1 MPKLPREIASLSAR
15 VDPMRAAEAREEL
28 GRLLED
34 AVALEVGVLLSTCFP
49 ALAQQ
54 IRSAPG
60 EVVQITK
67 EGWRAARTR
76 SGLIAALRAEVASN
90 EGEVQRT
97 LRRFAR
103 REKLRVALREVLPR
117 ETGGADV
124 DVTSRELSHLAD
136 ATIEVGLDEAVG
148 WARARFGEPTRAD
161 GRPSTFVVLGMG
173 KLGGEELNAGSDV
186 DLIYFYDTDEGSVVS
201 ASGEPSSFTLHE
213 LWLRVGRRLTET
225 LEALTED
232 GLVWRVDLRLRPEGG
247 SGPLVNSIAAAE
259 RYYESFGRMWERAA
273 LLRARPVAGDLALGE
288 SLLATLTP
296 FVWRRRID
304 PSIAVEMTG
313 LVRRSRVE
321 LSEDEGRDLK
331 LGRGGIREAEFF
343 VQTLQLIW
351 GGRDDSLRRRPTLV
365 ALARL
370 EAKGLC
376 TAREASDI
384 ADAYLALRRAEHAT
398 QVASGV
404 QTHLLPV
411 GRDLVRMAKTLGFS
425 SEDAFLADLARHRRK
440 VEARLLSLL
449 PPDAAP
455 VEERWAL
462 CLAAIERG
470 DHAALRA
477 IFGPLLAGLG
487 REDEDEL
494 VAFTKNLLEL
504 GQHPDSLLG
513 VRTREAFPGLAE
525 TLLDA
530 LTEAADPVQSARY
543 LRFFFGRVRQPAVY
557 VRLAFAD
564 PAALRRLVGIV
575 GASAFI
581 GDALCNKPELGD
593 IILFSR
599 ARPTPEAIRDDVL
612 SIARAAPRPDEDPD
626 EALVGTLREAKT
638 RITVE
643 VALADLAGDLGLREV
658 NHALTALA
666 DASLEVATRRAISG
680 LERGEDVRGFAVIAM
695 GKLGGRE
702 ISYGS
707 DLDVLFVY
715 DPAAL
720 TEDRDPV
727 AFYTR
732 AARKV
737 IRYISTFHGAG
748 PGYELDTRLRPSGN
762 QGLLVTT
769 LEAFER
775 YHGLSRAEGGKSRA
789 AVWER
794 IALTRAR
801 FAAGDPELGARFL
814 KSSREAAF
822 GEPPTEEDAA
832 ELARIRSRV
841 EREASGERPGVYDI
855 KLGRGALFDI
865 ELAAQFLQIRYG
877 RDHGDRVQSTETL
890 LALEGLRDAGALRP
904 EHAAV
909 LIEAYGFLRRLEL
922 KVRIVRADG
931 SHLLDARSAFL
942 GPLARRMGVRDH
954 PTRPATEALTE
965 SYLAQTSRVRAVF
978 EELLSSPPSP

>member
-1 MPKLPREIASLSAR
+1 MPKLSREIAGLSAR

-28 GRLLED
+28 ARVLED
-34 AVALEVGVLLSTCFP
+34 SVALEVGVLLCTCFP
-49 ALAQQ
+49 AVAQHV
-54 IRSAPG
+54 RSSPSD
-60 EVVQITK
+60 VVQISK
-67 EGWRAARTR
+67 EGWRAVRTR
-76 SGLIAALRAEVASN
+76 KALLASLRAEVAKN
-90 EGEVQRT
+90 EGDVQRT

-103 REKLRVALREVLPR
+103 RERLRVALRELLPR
-117 ETGGADV
+117 VLGGADV
-124 DVTSRELSHLAD
+124 DVTSRELAHLAD
-136 ATIEVGLDEAVG
+136 ATIEVALDEAIT
-148 WARARFGEPTRAD
+148 WAKARYGDPVRAD
-161 GRPSTFVVLGMG
+161 GSPSTFVVLGMG

-186 DLIYFYDTDEGSVVS
+186 DLIYFYDTDEGAVVS
-201 ASGEPSSFTLHE
+201 TSGEPSSFTLHE
-213 LWLRVGRRLTET
+213 LWLRVGRRLTES
-225 LEALTED
+225 LETLTED

-247 SGPLVNSIAAAE
+247 AGPLVNSVAAAE
-259 RYYESFGRMWERAA
+259 RYYESFGRLWERAA

-288 SLLATLTP
+288 ALLATLTP

-313 LVRRSRVE
+313 LVRRARAE
-321 LSEDEGRDLK
+321 LSEDEARDLK

-343 VQTLQLIW
+343 VQTLQLVW
-351 GGRDDSLRRRPTLV
+351 GGRDDSLRRRPTLA
-365 ALARL
+365 ALATL
-370 EAKGLC
+370 EAKGFC

-398 QVASGV
+398 QVATGV
-404 QTHLLPV
+404 QTHLLPT
-411 GRDLVRMAKTLGFS
+411 GRDLLRMARTLGFS

-449 PPDAAP
+449 PADAAP
-455 VEERWAL
+455 VEDRWAL

-470 DHAALRA
+470 DQVGLRA
-477 IFGPLLAGLG
+477 IFTPLLASLG
-487 REDEDEL
+487 REDEDDL

-513 VRTREAFPGLAE
+513 VRTREAYPGLAD

-543 LRFFFGRVRQPAVY
+543 LRFFFARVRQPAVY
-557 VRLAFAD
+557 VRLAFSD

-599 ARPTPEAIRDDVL
+599 ARPTAEAIREDVL
-612 SIARAAPRPDEDPD
+612 SISRLAAKPDEDPD

-643 VALADLAGDLGLREV
+643 VALADLTGELGLREV

-666 DASLEVATRRAISG
+666 DASLEVATRRAICG
-680 LERGEDVRGFAVIAM
+680 ADAGGTVRGFAVIAM

-715 DPAAL
+715 DPD
-720 TEDRDPV
+720 TVSHDRDPG

-775 YHGLSRAEGGKSRA
+775 YHGLAKSEGGKSRA

-814 KSSREAAF
+814 ASSREAAY
-822 GEPPTEEDAA
+822 GEPPTAEDAA
-832 ELARIRSRV
+832 ELVRIRARV
-841 EREASGERPGVYDI
+841 EREASGERPGLYDI

-865 ELAAQFLQIRYG
+865 ELLAQFLQIRHG
-877 RDHGDRVQSTETL
+877 RELGDRMRSTETL

-904 EHAAV
+904 DQAMT
-909 LIEAYGFLRRLEL
+909 LIEAYGFLRKLEL

-931 SHLLDARSAFL
+931 SHLLDVKSAFL
-942 GPLARRMGVRDH
+942 GPLARRMGLRDH
-954 PTRPATEALTE
+954 PARPGTDVLAD
-965 SYLAQTSRVRAVF
+965 SYLALTSRVRAVF
-978 EELLSSPPSP
+978 EELLAPMSP